1 MIRKLNKTEFH
12 QAVAVALEVYLQCGQ
27 DDFDDKGLEAFKS
40 FIFNDERMN
49 ELRIYGAFEEN
60 RLVGIMGTKIRAS
73 TFLYFSSTRTSIE
86 KESVNNFSITH
97 NMIVRQMK

>member
-27 DDFDDKGLEAFKS
+27 DDFDDEGLEAFKS

-49 ELRIYGAFEEN
+49 SEF
-60 RLVGIMGTKIRAS
+60 MGLSKKIDWLASWEPKIRAS

>member
-27 DDFDDKGLEAFKS
+27 DDFDDEGLEAFKS
-40 FIFNDERMN
+40 FIFNDERM
-49 ELRIYGAFEEN
+49 EP
-60 RLVGIMGTKIRAS
+60 KIRAS

>member
-27 DDFDDKGLEAFKS
+27 DDFDDEGLEAFKS

-49 ELRIYGAFEEN
+49 ELRIYGLSKKIDWLASWEP
-60 RLVGIMGTKIRAS
+60 KIRAS

-97 NMIVRQMK
+97 NMIGRQMK